1 MKTISL
7 FSLIVTK
14 KGILEKR
21 LISAPV
27 APIVT
32 SNAGRAQQIR
42 VLVLAKRTIICAK
55 SDLLSLFIK
64 IFQLMK
70 QYIQNL

>member
-14 KGILEKR
+14 KGIFEKR

-32 SNAGRAQQIR
+32 SSAGKAQQIR

-55 SDLLSLFIK
+55 KPINHL
-64 IFQLMK
+64 
-70 QYIQNL
+70 

>member
-1 MKTISL
+1 M
-7 FSLIVTK
+7 
-14 KGILEKR
+14 
-21 LISAPV
+21 SAPV

-64 IFQLMK
+64 ISQLIK
-70 QYIQNL
+70 QYNQNL